1 MDRQTID
8 IVKILNNS
16 REKINKQNESK
27 KFNLSQL
34 SKLNRLIEAEGGY
47 ISSSLWDLLL
57 FNVDDLFLNED
68 EKICYTS
75 LYKPSKKVNKFFLEY
90 NNLIKNNLSYI
101 MTDC

>member
-1 MDRQTID
+1 MDQQTID
-8 IVKILNNS
+8 LVTILNNN

-34 SKLNRLIEAEGGY
+34 SRLNKLVEAEGGY
-47 ISSSLWDLLL
+47 ISSCLWDLLL
-57 FNVDDLFLNED
+57 FNVNDLFLNED

-75 LYKPSKKVNKFFLEY
+75 LYRPSKKVNKFLLEY

-101 MTDC
+101 MIGC